1 MAKFSDS
8 NWADSEFSRE
18 YLDNAEAYVPFRG
31 VMIDLVRSHCAH
43 FVDGPGKVRLLD
55 LGCGDGIITRAVSTG
70 IQDLEATLVDGSQD
84 MLNLASERLSGR
96 KGFSFQRASFQ
107 ELGGGDFPQGPFDLV
122 VSSLAIHHLDFA
134 EKRNLFSDIF
144 GWLRRGGR
152 FINLDSI
159 LGPSPDLEDWYMA
172 LWKEWIEDERFGR
185 TVGFGN
191 ARLQRIGNCEIKDAE
206 EALYHYLDLEL
217 PLDPDGNVLDNPAG
231 IPMAGDST
239 GATGTTSARMFSS
252 DSDVLSSQP
261 VEFMPTAG
269 TSRMD

>member
-172 LWKEWIEDERFGR
+172 LWKEWID
-185 TVGFGN
+185 
-191 ARLQRIGNCEIKDAE
+191 QRRAE
-206 EALYHYLDLEL
+206 GKTDRDFSDIIRRYKEN
-217 PLDPDGNVLDNPAG
+217 PDNRPDTLLSQ
-231 IPMAGDST
+231 M
-239 GATGTTSARMFSS
+239 
-252 DSDVLSSQP
+252 DVLEKIGFEQVDCFYKLGP
-261 VEFMPTAG
+261 FAVFGGRKPD
-269 TSRMD
+269 R